1 MAAIVVKVFSL
12 ALRTISKPL
21 GHQFQN
27 RALQHPGFRKRAIA
41 LAQILHRMEVYIT
54 RGAEGKESRAFVGA
68 ISDEK
73 AMDLAAKVVSEGFVF
88 TVAVVMLTWEYSRSW
103 KADAAKKLLLEQK
116 EEQLR
121 QTAIQERQ
129 LLQKENEQQTEM
141 IQKLVDRLE
150 IVEHDMKRL
159 REERI
164 LVRPWWRVSPS
175 VNKTSNVNQ
184 NTKDVD

>member
-27 RALQHPGFRKRAIA
+27 WALQHPGFRRQAIA
-41 LAQILHRMEVYIT
+41 IAQVKSFDLNAKTPIQIQVLHRMEVFIT

-88 TVAVVMLTWEYSRSW
+88 TVS
-103 KADAAKKLLLEQK
+103 LLFFLK
-116 EEQLR
+116 SFL
-121 QTAIQERQ
+121 
-129 LLQKENEQQTEM
+129 
-141 IQKLVDRLE
+141 
-150 IVEHDMKRL
+150 
-159 REERI
+159 
-164 LVRPWWRVSPS
+164 
-175 VNKTSNVNQ
+175 
-184 NTKDVD
+184 